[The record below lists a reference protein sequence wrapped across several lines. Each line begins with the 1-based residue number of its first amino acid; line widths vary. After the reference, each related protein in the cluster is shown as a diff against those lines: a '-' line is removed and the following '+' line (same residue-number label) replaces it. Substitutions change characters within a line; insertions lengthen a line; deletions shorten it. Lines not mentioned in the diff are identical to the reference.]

1 MTGFDTNILIYAC
14 DKSKPQRQAA
24 ALDLIDAT
32 TDGVM
37 LWQVACEFIAV
48 CRKLAG
54 QGFTPAKAW
63 DRLAEFLQV
72 LPLVVPSPTVLSRA
86 RTLHV
91 QSQWSSWDALI
102 TAACLEAG
110 VTRLYSEDLPG
121 RRPPQPLEIINPFA

>member
-1 MTGFDTNILIYAC
+1 MIGFDTNVFIYAC
-14 DKSKPQRQAA
+14 DKSELRRQQT

-32 TDGVM
+32 TDGVL
-37 LWQVACEFIAV
+37 LWQVACEFMAA

-54 QGFTPAKAW
+54 QGFTSAKAW

-72 LPLVVPSPTVLSRA
+72 LPLVVPSAAVLNRA

-91 QSQWSSWDALI
+91 DSQWSSWDALI
-102 TAACLEAG
+102 VAACLDAG

-121 RRPPQPLEIINPFA
+121 RRPPPPLEIINPFA